1 MTAMSPPPDKSIG
14 LPAESKTG
22 TWVQTER
29 KGHEAWAVLTVR
41 KPRAAALMHL
51 LVSKMGSRNA
61 VVVPQKL
68 LAKLLGTHE
77 RTIQRGVADLV
88 AGKWIQVVR
97 LNGAGTVCAYV
108 VNDRIAWGQPRD
120 QLCTSTFSATVI
132 ADIDEQT
139 PAALEAGELRKIPM
153 LYPGE
158 RQLPTGEGSAP
169 DTGTGFDLPSL
180 QIDRETGEIIGGNH
194 D

>member
-1 MTAMSPPPDKSIG
+1 MTTKPPSTDKKKIG
-14 LPAESKTG
+14 VSANSKTG

-29 KGHEAWAVLTVR
+29 KGHEAWALLAVK
-41 KPRAAALMHL
+41 KPRASALMHI

-68 LAKLLGTHE
+68 LAKMLGTHE
-77 RTIQRGVADLV
+77 RTIQRGIADLV

-108 VNDRIAWGQPRD
+108 VNDKIAWGQPRN
-120 QLCTSTFSATVI
+120 QLCTSSFSATVI
-132 ADIDEQT
+132 ADFDEQT
-139 PAALEAGELRKIPM
+139 GSTTEAGELRKIPM

-158 RQLPTGEGSAP
+158 RQLPIGDGAS
-169 DTGTGFDLPSL
+169 DVDLPSL
-180 QIDRETGEIIGGNH
+180 EVNKQGEQF
-194 D
+194 